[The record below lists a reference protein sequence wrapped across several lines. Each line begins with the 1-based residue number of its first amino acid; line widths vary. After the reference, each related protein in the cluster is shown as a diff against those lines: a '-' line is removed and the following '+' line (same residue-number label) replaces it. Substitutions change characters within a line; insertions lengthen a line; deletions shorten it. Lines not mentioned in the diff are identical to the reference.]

1 MAEEGHRVVSHRGMA
16 EESHR
21 VASRRGMQAAVH
33 RVVNRR
39 AMPVAGPK
47 AVTLKVAETGRRAVV
62 TAVTVAEHTAEAA
75 AEEAAAEAA
84 AVHRISI
91 ADRAHAQVAAA
102 CLSAIRVPPAPQ
114 AAEEPETRPARRPP
128 TASSPA
134 PAWPLGGLTQRS
146 TGPITQPVCDTR
158 RIKFAGLA

>member
-1 MAEEGHRVVSHRGMA
+1 MAEEGHRAVSHRGMA

-21 VASRRGMQAAVH
+21 VATRRGMQAAVH
-33 RVVNRR
+33 RVANRR
-39 AMPVAGPK
+39 AMPVAGLK
-47 AVTLKVAETGRRAVV
+47 AVILKVAETGRRAAA
-62 TAVTVAEHTAEAA
+62 TAVTVAEDTEAAEAA
-75 AEEAAAEAA
+75 VVVAEAA

-102 CLSAIRVPPAPQ
+102 CFSAIRVPPARQ

-134 PAWPLGGLTQRS
+134 PAWPLGRLTQRS
-146 TGPITQPVCDTR
+146 TGPIGQPVCDTR

>member
-1 MAEEGHRVVSHRGMA
+1 MAEEGHRAVSHRGMA

-21 VASRRGMQAAVH
+21 VATRRGMQAAVH
-33 RVVNRR
+33 RVANRR
-39 AMPVAGPK
+39 AMPVAGLK
-47 AVTLKVAETGRRAVV
+47 AVILKVAETGRRAAA
-62 TAVTVAEHTAEAA
+62 TAVTVAE
-75 AEEAAAEAA
+75 AEEAEDTEAA

-102 CLSAIRVPPAPQ
+102 CFSAIRVPPARQ

-134 PAWPLGGLTQRS
+134 PAWPLGRLTQRS
-146 TGPITQPVCDTR
+146 TGPIGQPVCDTR

>member
-1 MAEEGHRVVSHRGMA
+1 MAEEGHRAVSHRGMA

-21 VASRRGMQAAVH
+21 VVSRRGMLAGGH

-47 AVTLKVAETGRRAVV
+47 AVTLKVAETGRRAAA
-62 TAVTVAEHTAEAA
+62 TAVTVAEDTAEAA
-75 AEEAAAEAA
+75 AEEAEAA

-102 CLSAIRVPPAPQ
+102 CFSAIRVPPAPQ
-114 AAEEPETRPARRPP
+114 AAEEPGTRPARRPP

-134 PAWPLGGLTQRS
+134 PAWPLGRLTQRS
-146 TGPITQPVCDTR
+146 TGPIGQPVCDTR